1 MGNKMVWIDETL
13 AAKLEI
19 INDVAKL
26 KTDGDLDKVIKMLTD
41 DTNTMAECLDEN
53 ALRFKLH
60 AQQTRDNY
68 EKVVKEEIDKTYE
81 LWEKCDDLRDDV
93 RNKIDTFIPTF
104 KSISNELDKLKQSM
118 DTINTYKIERLLE
131 LVDKFK
137 EMSEEDKDML
147 AKLLDYKRMDS

>member
-1 MGNKMVWIDETL
+1 MGNKMVWIDESL

-19 INDVAKL
+19 VNDVAKL

-68 EKVVKEEIDKTYE
+68 EKVVKEEVDKTYE
-81 LWEKCDDLRDDV
+81 LWEKCEDLRADV
-93 RNKIDTFIPTF
+93 RNKIDTFIPVF
-104 KSISNELDKLKQSM
+104 KSVNSELDKLNQSM
-118 DTINTYKIERLLE
+118 ANINTYRIEKLIE
-131 LVDKFK
+131 LVYKFK
-137 EMSEEDKDML
+137 EMSEEDKNML
-147 AKLLDYKRMDS
+147 AKLLDYERDK